1 MEHKRGLQLLFP
13 HNHRI
18 LMRPKRDPH
27 RFLLNRRSAT
37 VVPSIYRNLF
47 GILGHRR
54 HPDLTRSALLDNA
67 RVTKLFAHYRDQLSP
82 LGAMPPY
89 GDCYGWGFEWG
100 GWLLL
105 FETAATQIGD
115 GTFKQAAAR
124 VFDFLVQEVKNE
136 PRGFLW
142 TSRNG
147 ARRLLVFFVPRQP
160 MAAGC
165 QYQAWKTQ
173 RAVQQWSPPYC
184 LYQKQAGY
192 MAAPA
197 LDPLDTI
204 LVPHGPAED
213 RAALAATIVA
223 GDGPRRSI
231 RLNLGGQS
239 IAAIVDH
246 GRPELKNTVPR

>member
-1 MEHKRGLQLLFP
+1 M
-13 HNHRI
+13 
-18 LMRPKRDPH
+18 
-27 RFLLNRRSAT
+27 
-37 VVPSIYRNLF
+37 
-47 GILGHRR
+47 
-54 HPDLTRSALLDNA
+54 
-67 RVTKLFAHYRDQLSP
+67 
-82 LGAMPPY
+82 
-89 GDCYGWGFEWG
+89 
-100 GWLLL
+100 
-105 FETAATQIGD
+105 
-115 GTFKQAAAR
+115 
-124 VFDFLVQEVKNE
+124 FDFLVQEVKNE

-142 TSRNG
+142 TWHNG

-192 MAAPA
+192 MATPGHR
-197 LDPLDTI
+197 LRFDTI

-213 RAALAATIVA
+213 RAALAATIVAA